1 MIVYIYICNS
11 CCTKLICWNVYD
23 HIRFSCMGSLD
34 GNLEMNVNLGLFGL
48 IKM

>member
-11 CCTKLICWNVYD
+11 CCTELICWNVYD
-23 HIRFSCMGSLD
+23 HIGFSCMGSLD
-34 GNLEMNVNLGLFGL
+34 GNLGMNVNLGLFGL